1 MQVIPSSAGRRART
15 LLVAMLCLLG
25 LATAAY
31 ASGGFANA
39 TFEGVA
45 SCAGATCHGRAEGNG
60 KVIRQDELAHWQDPA
75 TQGGAH
81 SRAYAV
87 LAGHRGQQIAASLG
101 LGPATSAPACLGCH
115 STDAPAALRGERYL
129 QTDGVGCES
138 CHGAAGSWI
147 ASHYTMAGTHAANV
161 AAGLVPLENP
171 RTRANVCLDCH
182 FGSGKPGQ
190 FVTHRMM
197 AAGHPRVSFE
207 LDLFSALQQHH
218 DEDADYLQRKGRTDS
233 VRLWAVGQA
242 EAVRR
247 SLTLFAQ
254 PRLASQGV
262 FPEFYFYDCH
272 SCHRTIE
279 DRAERKLTFEV
290 NPARPQPFGTPP
302 YNDENMILLSA
313 AAKALAPAEGARFD
327 AAARAFHVAMG
338 AGRAEAVAAGNRLA
352 AAAGNLSNALS
363 SGNYGNDSAFR
374 VIAAVAGSAISP
386 RFTDYTGSVQAV
398 MAVDTLLNALVRE
411 GRVTVGAAAG
421 IRADINRAYAAVKGP
436 NAYSPPAFRAA
447 LGSAARSVE
456 ALR

>member
-1 MQVIPSSAGRRART
+1 MGGHRVIPSWASGRMRIA
-15 LLVAMLCLLG
+15 LAAVLCLIG
-25 LATAAY
+25 LASAAY
-31 ASGGFANA
+31 ASGR
-39 TFEGVA
+39 FEGVA

-60 KVIRQDELAHWQDPA
+60 KVVRQDELAHWQDPSSP
-75 TQGGAH
+75 GGAH
-81 SRAYAV
+81 SRALAV
-87 LAGHRGQQIAASLG
+87 LNGQRGQQIAASLG
-101 LGPATSAPACLGCH
+101 LGNAASAPACLGCH
-115 STDAPAALRGERYL
+115 STDAPAALRGERY
-129 QTDGVGCES
+129 QQADGVGCES
-138 CHGAAGSWI
+138 CHGASGSWI

-161 AAGLVPLENP
+161 AAGLIPLENP
-171 RTRANVCLDCH
+171 RARANVCLDCH

-190 FVTHRMM
+190 FVTHKMM

-254 PRLASQGV
+254 PRLASQGL
-262 FPEFYFYDCH
+262 FPEFYFFDCH

-279 DRAERKLTFEV
+279 DGPSRKLTFEV

-313 AAKALAPAEGARFD
+313 AAKVLAPAEGARFD
-327 AAARAFHVAMG
+327 AAARAFHAAMG
-338 AGRAEAVAAGNRLA
+338 AGRGEAVTAGNRLA
-352 AAAGNLSNALS
+352 ASAGALS
-363 SGNYGNDSAFR
+363 AALSTGSYSADSAFK
-374 VIAAVAGSAISP
+374 VIATVAGTAISP

-411 GRVTVGAAAG
+411 GRITVGAAAG
-421 IRADINRAYAAVKGP
+421 IRADVSRAYAAVKGP
-436 NAYSPPAFRAA
+436 NTYSPPAFRAA

>member
-1 MQVIPSSAGRRART
+1 MRMALAAV
-15 LLVAMLCLLG
+15 LCLLG
-25 LATAAY
+25 LASAAV
-31 ASGGFANA
+31 ASGR
-39 TFEGVA
+39 FEGVA

-60 KVIRQDELAHWQDPA
+60 KVVRQDELAHWQDPSS
-75 TQGGAH
+75 QGGAH
-81 SRAYAV
+81 SRALAV
-87 LAGHRGQQIAASLG
+87 LNGQRGQQIAATLG
-101 LGPATSAPACLGCH
+101 LGNAASAPACLGCH
-115 STDAPAALRGERYL
+115 STDAPANLRGERY
-129 QTDGVGCES
+129 QQSDGVSCES
-138 CHGAAGSWI
+138 CHGASGSWI

-161 AAGLVPLENP
+161 AAGLIPLENP
-171 RTRANVCLDCH
+171 RARANVCLDCH

-254 PRLASQGV
+254 PRLASQGL
-262 FPEFYFYDCH
+262 FPEFYFFDCH

-279 DRAERKLTFEV
+279 DGPQRKLTFEV

-313 AAKALAPAEGARFD
+313 AARVLAPAEGARFE
-327 AAARAFHVAMG
+327 AAARAFHAAMG

-352 AAAGNLSNALS
+352 ASAGALSTALS
-363 SGNYGNDSAFR
+363 SGSYSADSAFK
-374 VIAAVAGSAISP
+374 VIATVSGAAISP

-411 GRVTVGAAAG
+411 GRITVGAAAG
-421 IRADINRAYAAVKGP
+421 IRADVNRAYAAVKGP
-436 NAYSPPAFRAA
+436 NTYSPAAFRAA

>member
-1 MQVIPSSAGRRART
+1 MRMALAAV
-15 LLVAMLCLLG
+15 LCLLG
-25 LATAAY
+25 LASGAI
-31 ASGGFANA
+31 ASGR
-39 TFEGVA
+39 FEGVA

-60 KVIRQDELAHWQDPA
+60 KVVRQDELAHWQDPSS
-75 TQGGAH
+75 QGGAH
-81 SRAYAV
+81 SRALAV
-87 LAGHRGQQIAASLG
+87 LNGQRGQQIAATLG
-101 LGPATSAPACLGCH
+101 LGHAASAPACLGCH
-115 STDAPAALRGERYL
+115 STDAPANLRGERY
-129 QTDGVGCES
+129 QQSDGVGCES
-138 CHGAAGSWI
+138 CHGASGSWI

-171 RTRANVCLDCH
+171 RARANVCLDCH
-182 FGSGKPGQ
+182 FGSGKPGR

-254 PRLASQGV
+254 PRLASQGL
-262 FPEFYFYDCH
+262 FPEFYFFDCH

-279 DRAERKLTFEV
+279 DGPQRKLTFEV

-313 AAKALAPAEGARFD
+313 AARVLAPAEGARFE
-327 AAARAFHVAMG
+327 AAARAFHAAMG

-352 AAAGNLSNALS
+352 ASAGALSTALS
-363 SGNYGNDSAFR
+363 SGSYSADSAFK
-374 VIAAVAGSAISP
+374 VIATVSGAAISP

-411 GRVTVGAAAG
+411 GRITVGAAAG

-436 NAYSPPAFRAA
+436 NTYSPAAFRAA